1 VVKSAQLW
9 LSTLVVWSVFAGAAG
24 PVFAGE
30 LLRVYGPGGPA
41 PAMKEAAR
49 AFESREGVKVLVTAG
64 PSGKWMEQARND
76 ADLIYSGSEN
86 MMTDFVWAMDGK
98 LVESSIVPLY
108 LRPAAILVRPGN
120 PRGIGGFNDL
130 LKPGVRVLVVNG
142 AGQTGL
148 WEDLAGR
155 TGKIETVRA
164 LRNNIVTYARNSG
177 EAKKRWMADKGLD
190 VWLIWNIWQIS
201 NPELAEAIPIEA
213 EYLIYRDTGIG
224 LTRLGTNKAAGKK
237 FIEFLLSKQ
246 GEKIF
251 EHWGWT
257 AG

>member
-1 VVKSAQLW
+1 MRMSARLFM
-9 LSTLVVWSVFAGAAG
+9 SMLVAFSAFTAAVG
-24 PVFAGE
+24 PVYAGDI
-30 LLRVYGPGGPA
+30 LRIYGPGGPA
-41 PAMKEAAR
+41 PAMKEAAT
-49 AFESREGVKVLVTAG
+49 AFESREGIKVVVTAG
-64 PSGKWMEQARND
+64 PTGKWMGQARKD

-86 MMTDFVWAMDGK
+86 MMTDFVRAMDGK

-120 PRGIGGFNDL
+120 PKGISGFKDL
-130 LKPGVRVLVVNG
+130 LKPGVRIQVVSG

-164 LRNNIVTYARNSG
+164 LRSNIVTYAHNSG
-177 EAKKRWMADKGLD
+177 EAKKRWIADKNLD

-201 NPELAEAIPIEA
+201 NPQLAEAVPIEA

-224 LTRLGTNKAAGKK
+224 LTKRGERKAASKK
-237 FIEFLLSKQ
+237 FIEFLQSEQ

-251 EHWGWT
+251 ERWGWT
-257 AG
+257 AR